1 MHDVGAFSL
10 IGFYSKVSWR
20 FLVEE
25 IREMNKEMTRINF
38 LASLRYARVKACYS
52 LRYMCTER
60 PT

>member
-1 MHDVGAFSL
+1 MHDVRTFSL

-38 LASLRYARVKACYS
+38 LASLRYARVYVNA
-52 LRYMCTER
+52 
-60 PT
+60 